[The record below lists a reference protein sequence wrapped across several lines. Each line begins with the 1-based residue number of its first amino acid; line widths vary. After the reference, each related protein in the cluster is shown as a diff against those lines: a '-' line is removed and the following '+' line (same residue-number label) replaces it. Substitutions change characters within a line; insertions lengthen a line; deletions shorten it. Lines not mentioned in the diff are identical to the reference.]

1 MLLYSDSRVRI
12 FTGVIFMGRRDWEF
26 KMKRDMIADSALELF
41 TERSV
46 DNVTLA
52 EIADKIGY
60 SKSSIYSYFKS
71 KDDILL
77 YIVDLADAE
86 FHEMEGE
93 IEKLL
98 DDSTGMEFIEKIFD
112 ESIRKSYR
120 SKKVAMLFHKNIQVL
135 YKNDGH
141 LFNKAMEIYERRID
155 WVASLLDKFLPAN
168 GRQINRLYSYLIM
181 GSLHGLGHYE
191 LMEKKKLTE
200 RENYSVLM
208 KFLYNALVPGA
219 DKEDK

>member
-1 MLLYSDSRVRI
+1 
-12 FTGVIFMGRRDWEF
+12 MGRRDWEF
-26 KMKRDMIADSALELF
+26 KMKRDMIADSAVELF

-46 DNVTLA
+46 DQVTLA

-77 YIVDLADAE
+77 YVVDLAEAE
-86 FHEMEGE
+86 FREIETE

-98 DDSTGMEFIEKIFD
+98 DNSTGMEFIEKIFY
-112 ESIRKSYR
+112 ESVRKSYR
-120 SKKVAMLFHKNIQVL
+120 GKKVAMLFHKNIQIL
-135 YKNDGH
+135 YKNEGR
-141 LFNKAMEIYERRID
+141 LFDKVMKIYERRID
-155 WVASLLDKFLPAN
+155 WVASLLDKFLPVN
-168 GRQINRLYSYLIM
+168 GRQLNRLYSHLIM
-181 GSLHGLGHYE
+181 GSLHGLEHYE
-191 LMEKKKLTE
+191 LMEEDKLPE

-208 KFLYNALVPGA
+208 KFLCNALVPGA